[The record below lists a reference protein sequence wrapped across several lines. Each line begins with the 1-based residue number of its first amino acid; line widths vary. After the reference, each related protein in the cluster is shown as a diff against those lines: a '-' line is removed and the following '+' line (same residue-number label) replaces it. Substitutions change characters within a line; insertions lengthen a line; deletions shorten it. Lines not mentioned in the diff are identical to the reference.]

1 MKNIISKIL
10 EISNDQLDSIDLSEY
25 KKLTNT
31 IDTPKEWFYLESG
44 REHYRLIAY
53 ISTLF
58 QESQLLDVGT
68 YQGSLHTG
76 YEVNDIN
83 LVSGSNPRK
92 LGDNSSKKNRV
103 TKMISELKSIA

>member
-76 YEVNDIN
+76 YEGDNISLV
-83 LVSGSNPRK
+83 LVSIFVSDSP
-92 LGDNSSKKNRV
+92 SKKIRV
-103 TKMISELKSIA
+103 KKMISELK